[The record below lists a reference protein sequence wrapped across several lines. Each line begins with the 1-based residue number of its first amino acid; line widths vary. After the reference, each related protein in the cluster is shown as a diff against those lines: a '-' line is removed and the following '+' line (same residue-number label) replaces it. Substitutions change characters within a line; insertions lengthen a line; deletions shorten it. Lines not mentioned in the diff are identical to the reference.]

1 MPPNKENANDPTK
14 MEIITSEKQIIS
26 Y

>member
-1 MPPNKENANDPTK
+1 MSPNKENANDPTK